1 MNNHRHP
8 WRWFVT
14 ACMINLVS
22 ATTRQNYSCG
32 IQNKNRR
39 NSVFALCGRGSKCGT
54 KISFEQEQVH
64 IHNLSAC
71 FFNGKQCSPGLTV
84 CRAGW
89 IITVVFCFARYQ
101 YTFSGYIH
109 WYCGACCVRCLPG
122 ISILS
127 VAVYTGT
134 AVWGVCLVSVYFQWL
149 YTLVLQWEV
158 SAWYQY
164 TFSGFIHWY
173 CSERCLP
180 GISILSVALYTGT
193 AVPAVWGVCLVSVY
207 FQWLYTLVLQW
218 EVSAWYQYTF
228 SGYIHWYCSERCLPG
243 ISILSVALYTGT
255 AVPAV
260 WGVCLVS
267 VYFQWLYTLVLRW
280 EVSAWYQYTFSGYI
294 HWYCGA
300 CCVRRLPGISI
311 LSVALYTGTAV
322 RGVCL
327 VSVYFQWLY
336 TLVLQWE
343 VSAWYQHTFSG
354 FIHWYCSERCLPG
367 ISIRSVA
374 LYTGTAVRGVCLV
387 SVYFQWLYTLVL
399 RWEVS
404 AWYQYTFS
412 GCIHWYCS
420 AYLARHLTG
429 ISILSVALYTGTA
442 VPT

>member
-109 WYCGACCVRCLPG
+109 WYCGACWVRRLPG

-127 VAVYTGT
+127 VAIYTGT
-134 AVWGVCLVSVYFQWL
+134 AVPAEWGVCLVSVYFQWLYTLVLRCLLSEASAWYQYTFSGYIHWYCGACWVRRLPGISILSVALYTGTAVPAEWGVCLVSVYFQWLYTLVLRCLLSEASAWYQYTFSGFIHWYCSERRLPGISILSVAKNTGTAVPAEWGVCLVSVYFQWL
-149 YTLVLQWEV
+149 YTLVLQCEA
-158 SAWYQY
+158 SNRYQY

-173 CSERCLP
+173 CSERC
-180 GISILSVALYTGT
+180 
-193 AVPAVWGVCLVSVY
+193 
-207 FQWLYTLVLQW
+207 
-218 EVSAWYQYTF
+218 
-228 SGYIHWYCSERCLPG
+228 
-243 ISILSVALYTGT
+243 
-255 AVPAV
+255 
-260 WGVCLVS
+260 
-267 VYFQWLYTLVLRW
+267 
-280 EVSAWYQYTFSGYI
+280 
-294 HWYCGA
+294 
-300 CCVRRLPGISI
+300 LPGISI

-343 VSAWYQHTFSG
+343 VSAWYQYTFSG
-354 FIHWYCSERCLPG
+354 YIHWYCTAYLARHLTG
-367 ISIRSVA
+367 ISILSVA

-387 SVYFQWLYTLVL
+387 SVYFQWL
-399 RWEVS
+399 
-404 AWYQYTFS
+404 
-412 GCIHWYCS
+412 
-420 AYLARHLTG
+420 
-429 ISILSVALYTGTA
+429 
-442 VPT
+442 